1 MSRFE
6 AAILSITVVLALT
19 SACLLV
25 PFDVNSNVLAVIGF
39 AIVVSCWDEKLPRHV
54 FDGVTAM
61 VGRVFDMVGRVFDM
75 VGLVVDRVFHVVE
88 LVLDMMRRVFD
99 GVTAMVRGISR
110 GMASAAGTFWTAIM
124 SMFGDLRQA
133 MIGVWP
139 YAKIEDITTLLSM
152 AALLVFAPAIANG
165 LAVAR

>member
-39 AIVVSCWDEKLPRHV
+39 AIVVLCWDEKLPRHV

-61 VGRVFDMVGRVFDM
+61 VGRVFDMVGRVFEM
-75 VGLVVDRVFHVVE
+75 VGLVVDRVFHVVG

-110 GMASAAGTFWTAIM
+110 GMASAAGTYM

-133 MIGVWP
+133 MIEVWP